1 MGAPEVVMYPSC
13 RRPARLAVPLLFL
26 GVAACNEPPSQI
38 RLASPS
44 ATEQSAQVDF
54 HVEYRSRPGDKS
66 LDRADYDGVEIGTGA
81 HTIFARPAKVKV
93 GTKFWHV
100 ESHWEERDETV
111 TEYKTESET
120 DWCARRDRRGD
131 CQSGTRLVTKPHT
144 KRVRSTYLVRVA
156 VPDGACS
163 KEGSF
168 RFEAGKKHHVEYT
181 FVSKDL
187 CTLTCTTDDGSPC
200 AEIAEAAVPPAV
212 TDKYT
217 PHPMHALGVGVTTVG
232 VLGALA
238 GAGVGIA
245 ALSKRGDVSDHCD
258 ANKVCDAQGLAAVSD
273 GQRLATAS
281 SLMFAASTGV
291 FIGGLLIMRMP
302 GRWDRTPVTVGA
314 DGRGLVTVSGAFQ

>member
-1 MGAPEVVMYPSC
+1 M
-13 RRPARLAVPLLFL
+13 
-26 GVAACNEPPSQI
+26 
-38 RLASPS
+38 
-44 ATEQSAQVDF
+44 VDF

-100 ESHWEERDETV
+100 ETHWEEHDVPETEHY
-111 TEYKTESET
+111 TEKEWDS
-120 DWCARRDRRGD
+120 CAWRDRDG
-131 CQSGTRLVTKPHT
+131 CHSGTQT
-144 KRVRSTYLVRVA
+144 VRKTRIKWVRRSVA
-156 VPDGACS
+156 VVVEVPDGECW
-163 KEGSF
+163 KENAF

-181 FVSKDL
+181 FVSQDL
-187 CTLTCTTDDGSPC
+187 CTLTCTTDEGAPC
-200 AEIAEAAVPPAV
+200 AEIAEAAVPPAI

-245 ALSKRGDVSDHCD
+245 ALSKRGDISEHCD

-273 GQRLATAS
+273 GQHLATAS
-281 SLMFAASTGV
+281 SLMFVAGTGV
-291 FIGGLLIMRMP
+291 FIGGLFIMRMP